1 MSHDDLA
8 RARSIL
14 FRILTVEV
22 GVLVLTGMALFFLYR
37 PSLDEAWGDVFVGGY
52 PWDVRVA
59 HGLRAVHE
67 LTSMLA
73 IPTALATGVVL
84 ALGGRGSRGRWRG
97 TAVGAGMAVTTLAV
111 SFTGYLLPWDQ
122 LALRAVT
129 VGTNLRGYSP
139 LFDPDVRFVL
149 VGGVELSPG
158 TVLWWLFVHAVVLTP
173 ALLGLVLLGWRR
185 HRAYEAGA
193 PEPAPR

>member
-14 FRILTVEV
+14 FRILAVEV
-22 GVLVLTGMALFFLYR
+22 GVLVLTGVALFFLYR
-37 PSLDEAWGDVFVGGY
+37 PSPAEGWGDVFGRGY
-52 PWDVRVA
+52 RWDVRVA
-59 HGLRAVHE
+59 HGLGAVHE

-84 ALGGRGSRGRWRG
+84 ALGGRGSHGRWRG
-97 TAVGAGMAVTTLAV
+97 TAVGAGMAVATLAV

-158 TVLWWLFVHAVVLTP
+158 TVLWWLLVHAVVLTP
-173 ALLGLVLLGWRR
+173 ALVGLVLLGWRR

>member
-14 FRILTVEV
+14 FRILAVEV
-22 GVLVLTGMALFFLYR
+22 GVLVLTGIALFFLYR
-37 PSLDEAWGDVFVGGY
+37 PSLAEGWGDVVGGGY

-67 LTSMLA
+67 LTSTLA

-84 ALGGRGSRGRWRG
+84 ALGGRESPGRWRG

-129 VGTNLRGYSP
+129 VGTSLRGYSP

-149 VGGVELSPG
+149 LGGVELSPG

-173 ALLGLVLLGWRR
+173 ALVGLALLGWRR

-193 PEPAPR
+193 RESAPR